1 MKALVYTAPE
11 RIELKDEPEP
21 APAEGE
27 ALVRVDAVG
36 ICGSDMHT
44 WHGHDDRRT
53 PPLILG
59 HEAAGTVVDGAD
71 NGRRVTMNPMIP
83 CGQCLCCM
91 VGRTNICKNCAMIG
105 MTRPGAF
112 AQYLT
117 IPETC
122 LVDLPEGLKPLHAAL
137 SEPTATSWH
146 AVNMAERTAWRPLA
160 EMDTLVIGG
169 GSIGLLTALILT
181 ARGVHSVRLAET
193 NRLRRETAANAGLQY
208 IDPAD
213 TQLSANCAHIVFD
226 AVGSA
231 NSRKL
236 ALHAVHPGGAVIHIG
251 LADSGGEMDV
261 RKITLR
267 EIAFVGSFTYTRA
280 DLQSAV
286 DALYRGVLG
295 DLSWVEARPLSDG
308 AAAFADLDAGR
319 TAAAKIVLLPG

>member
-11 RIELKDEPEP
+11 VIELKVEPDP
-21 APAEGE
+21 APAAGE

-36 ICGSDMHT
+36 ICGSDMHA
-44 WHGHDDRRT
+44 WHGHDERRV
-53 PPLILG
+53 PPMILG
-59 HEAAGTVVDGAD
+59 HEAAGTVVEGE
-71 NGRRVTMNPMIP
+71 NRGRRVTMNPMIP
-83 CGQCLCCM
+83 CGECLCCL
-91 VGRTNICKNCAMIG
+91 VGRTNICKNCSIIG

-112 AQYLT
+112 AQYVT
-117 IPETC
+117 IPESC
-122 LVDLPEGLKPLHAAL
+122 LIDLPEGLEPLHAAL

-146 AVNMAERTAWRPLA
+146 AVNLAERTSWRPLA

-169 GSIGLLTALILT
+169 GSIGLLTALILR

-193 NRLRRETAANAGLQY
+193 NKLRRETAATAGIQY
-208 IDPAD
+208 VDPVD

-231 NSRKL
+231 KSRQL
-236 ALHAVHPGGAVIHIG
+236 AIHAVHPGGAIIHIG
-251 LADSGGEMDV
+251 LTESGGEMDI

-267 EIAFVGSFTYTRA
+267 EIAFVGSYTYTRA
-280 DLQSAV
+280 DLASAV